1 MNYYDKY
8 LEFYSGEN
16 RKAIF
21 QTFCAFIEA
30 WRDDD
35 REALKSCL
43 SSDVLA
49 DISMTGHH
57 EGIDNV
63 CRALKWPGPKMDI
76 RRITINSFIARS
88 HNGIGQQSAY
98 TQHIYAQEDEE
109 NVYPFTFGGQ
119 FCNSFVK
126 RDGHWKISHI
136 RFDLCYEDGNNYFVK
151 GKWRLMDYG
160 ILYGHLPMINPELEA
175 PWIVIPVDSEPLSD
189 EEEIFELEY
198 RNNIGMDGGAF
209 HLSHEIFSDEIF
221 LNYSAHQNVN
231 KNYSTVSDGDY
242 YGRKAAINYFKGKQH
257 KEARLQH
264 IVAMAELIFNEDRT
278 QARAY
283 MLRSEYNRTKHH
295 IFNKK
300 TIHSQPLSAIH
311 EIDAICENGVWK
323 MKRMSY
329 YPIMEFIPMD
339 DDCILFDDYIVNQ
352 KYWFEIKNKL
362 SLL

>member
-1 MNYYDKY
+1 MNNYDKY

-21 QTFCAFIEA
+21 QTFCGFIEA

-35 REALKSCL
+35 METLKSYL
-43 SSDVLA
+43 STNILA

-57 EGIDNV
+57 EGIHDV
-63 CRALKWPGPKMDI
+63 CNGLRWPGPQMDI

-88 HNGIGQQSAY
+88 HNNIGQQSAY

-119 FCNSFVK
+119 FFNSFIK
-126 RDGHWKISHI
+126 EDGTWKISHI

-151 GKWRLMDYG
+151 DKWKLMDYG

-175 PWIVIPVDSEPLSD
+175 PWIVIPNDDEPLSD
-189 EEEIFELEY
+189 EEAVFELEY

-221 LNYSAHQNVN
+221 LNYSSHQNVN
-231 KNYSTVSDGDY
+231 KNYSTASDGDY
-242 YGRKAAINYFKGKQH
+242 HGRKDAINYFKGKQH

-264 IVAMAELIFNEDRT
+264 IVAMAELTFNENRT
-278 QARAY
+278 KAKAY
-283 MLRSEYNRTKHH
+283 MLRSEYNRTKNH
-295 IFNKK
+295 IFNQK
-300 TIHSQPLSAIH
+300 TIHCQPLSAVH
-311 EIDAICENGVWK
+311 EIDAVQENGIWK

-329 YPIMEFIPMD
+329 YPIMEFIPID
-339 DDCILFDDYIVNQ
+339 DDCILFDDYIINQ
-352 KYWFEIKNKL
+352 QYWFEIKRKL
-362 SLL
+362 SLS